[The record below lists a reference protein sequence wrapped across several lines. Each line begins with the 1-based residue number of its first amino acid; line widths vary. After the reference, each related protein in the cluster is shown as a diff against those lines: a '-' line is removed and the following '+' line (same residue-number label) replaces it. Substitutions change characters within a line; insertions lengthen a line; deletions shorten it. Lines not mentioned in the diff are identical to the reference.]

1 MRIVRPPPRI
11 RYEPRLKRTL
21 CSCRC
26 DSYSVQL
33 SSGMVGKKLHRSNSS
48 IPSDSWVISISPTR
62 ITLLAMLAS
71 DSGMCCRSAAV
82 CRDSTTPGSIAL
94 RDRPPAPGSSAGD
107 RREVTSVWVEL
118 AGLYANVSARH
129 VTPEWC
135 ALQAVAG
142 LGPRRPRRAY
152 ELRSGAMLSREDN
165 ELLCRVGPGT
175 PMGDLMRQY
184 WVPAAL
190 SGALPARDLEPTML
204 ADSSVQI
211 YQRECNWVQALEGD
225 IDTCHTV
232 FLHLGSVGVNEVASG
247 TWAHHALSDRAP
259 RYAVADMDFGVMY
272 GAYRPAEADTEYW
285 RIANFLF
292 PFYAMVPTGVMG
304 LEVRVRAWVPM
315 DDEHTLA
322 ISIARS
328 AQGTRTAGRQVVRPP
343 ETRPNTTDWYGRF
356 RCVANQ
362 GNDYLIDRAAQK
374 TTSYTGIDSI
384 FLQDQ
389 AATQRIGPIYDR
401 TNEDLGTSD
410 QMIIRTRKRLIDAAR
425 ALRDTGKVPPGVDDP
440 GVYGVRARGAV
451 LPRGADWIEATRA
464 LRKAGVE
471 HPGLT
476 RAVLGGLPAV

>member
-1 MRIVRPPPRI
+1 
-11 RYEPRLKRTL
+11 
-21 CSCRC
+21 
-26 DSYSVQL
+26 
-33 SSGMVGKKLHRSNSS
+33 
-48 IPSDSWVISISPTR
+48 
-62 ITLLAMLAS
+62 
-71 DSGMCCRSAAV
+71 
-82 CRDSTTPGSIAL
+82 
-94 RDRPPAPGSSAGD
+94 
-107 RREVTSVWVEL
+107 
-118 AGLYANVSARH
+118 
-129 VTPEWC
+129 
-135 ALQAVAG
+135 
-142 LGPRRPRRAY
+142 
-152 ELRSGAMLSREDN
+152 MLSREDN

-190 SGALPARDLEPTML
+190 SSELPARDGAPLRVRLLGESLIAFRATSGAVGLVRDSCPHRGASLFYGRNEHEGLRCVYHGWKFDVTGRCVDMPSEPAESNFRGKVRAVAYPCVERAGLVWAYLGPRETPPPLPDLEPATL

-232 FLHLGSVGVNEVASG
+232 FLHLGSVGADEAKPG
-247 TWAHHALSDRAP
+247 TWAHYALSDRAP

-292 PFYAMVPTGVMG
+292 PFYAMVPTGVLG

-322 ISIARS
+322 ISIART

-362 GNDYLIDRAAQK
+362 GNDYLIDRTSQK

-389 AATQRIGPIYDR
+389 AVTESMGPIYDR
-401 TNEDLGTSD
+401 TNERLGTSD

-440 GVYGVRARGAV
+440 AVYAVRSGGAV
-451 LPRGADWIEATRA
+451 LPRGADWIEATRE

-471 HPGLT
+471 HPELT

>member
-1 MRIVRPPPRI
+1 
-11 RYEPRLKRTL
+11 
-21 CSCRC
+21 
-26 DSYSVQL
+26 
-33 SSGMVGKKLHRSNSS
+33 
-48 IPSDSWVISISPTR
+48 
-62 ITLLAMLAS
+62 
-71 DSGMCCRSAAV
+71 
-82 CRDSTTPGSIAL
+82 
-94 RDRPPAPGSSAGD
+94 
-107 RREVTSVWVEL
+107 
-118 AGLYANVSARH
+118 
-129 VTPEWC
+129 
-135 ALQAVAG
+135 
-142 LGPRRPRRAY
+142 
-152 ELRSGAMLSREDN
+152 MLSREDN

-190 SGALPARDLEPTML
+190 SSELPARDGAPLRVRLLGENLIAFRATSGAVGLISDSCPHRGASLFYGRNEQQGLRCVYHGWKFDVTGRCVDMPNESAEGNFRGKVRAVAYPCIERAGLVWAYLGPRETPPPLPDLEPTLL
-204 ADSSVQI
+204 ADSGVQI
-211 YQRECNWVQALEGD
+211 YQRECNWMQALEGD

-232 FLHLGSVGVNEVASG
+232 FLHLGSVGADEAKPG
-247 TWAHHALSDRAP
+247 TWAHYALSDRAP

-272 GAYRPAEADTEYW
+272 GAYRPAQADTEYW

-292 PFYAMVPTGVMG
+292 PFYAMVPTGVLG

-322 ISIARS
+322 ISVARS
-328 AQGTRTAGRQVVRPP
+328 PQSTRTAGRQVVRPP
-343 ETRPNTTDWYGRF
+343 ETLPNTTDWYGRF

-362 GNDYLIDRAAQK
+362 GNDYLIDRASQK

-389 AATQRIGPIYDR
+389 AVTESMGPIYDR
-401 TNEDLGTSD
+401 TNERLGTSD

-440 GVYGVRARGAV
+440 GVYAVRSGGVL
-451 LPRGADWIEATRA
+451 LPRGADWIEATRE

>member
-1 MRIVRPPPRI
+1 
-11 RYEPRLKRTL
+11 
-21 CSCRC
+21 
-26 DSYSVQL
+26 
-33 SSGMVGKKLHRSNSS
+33 
-48 IPSDSWVISISPTR
+48 
-62 ITLLAMLAS
+62 
-71 DSGMCCRSAAV
+71 
-82 CRDSTTPGSIAL
+82 
-94 RDRPPAPGSSAGD
+94 
-107 RREVTSVWVEL
+107 
-118 AGLYANVSARH
+118 
-129 VTPEWC
+129 
-135 ALQAVAG
+135 
-142 LGPRRPRRAY
+142 
-152 ELRSGAMLSREDN
+152 MLSREDN

-184 WVPAAL
+184 WVPTAL
-190 SGALPARDLEPTML
+190 SNELPARDGAPLRVRLLGENLIAFRATSGAVGLVRDSCPHRGASLFYGRNEQEGLRCVYHGWKFDVTGRCVDMPNEPAESNFRGKVRAVAYPCIERAGLVWAYLGPRETPPPLPDLEPTVL
-204 ADSSVQI
+204 ADSSVQV

-232 FLHLGSVGVNEVASG
+232 FLHFGSVGADEVKAG
-247 TWAHHALSDRAP
+247 TWAHYSLSDRAP

-292 PFYAMVPTGVMG
+292 PFYAMVPTGVLG

-322 ISIARS
+322 ISIARNP
-328 AQGTRTAGRQVVRPP
+328 QGTRTAGRQVVRPP
-343 ETRPNTTDWYGRF
+343 ETLPNTTDWYGRF

-362 GNDYLIDRAAQK
+362 RNDYLIDRASQK
-374 TTSYTGIDSI
+374 TASYTGIDSI

-389 AATQRIGPIYDR
+389 AVTESMGPIYDR
-401 TNEDLGTSD
+401 TNERLGTSD

-440 GVYGVRARGAV
+440 GVYAVRSGGAL
-451 LPRGADWIEATRA
+451 LPGGADWIEATRE

>member
-1 MRIVRPPPRI
+1 
-11 RYEPRLKRTL
+11 
-21 CSCRC
+21 
-26 DSYSVQL
+26 
-33 SSGMVGKKLHRSNSS
+33 
-48 IPSDSWVISISPTR
+48 
-62 ITLLAMLAS
+62 
-71 DSGMCCRSAAV
+71 
-82 CRDSTTPGSIAL
+82 
-94 RDRPPAPGSSAGD
+94 
-107 RREVTSVWVEL
+107 
-118 AGLYANVSARH
+118 
-129 VTPEWC
+129 
-135 ALQAVAG
+135 
-142 LGPRRPRRAY
+142 
-152 ELRSGAMLSREDN
+152 MLSREDN

-190 SGALPARDLEPTML
+190 SNELPARDGAPLRVRLLGENLIAFRATSGAVGLVRASCPHRGASLFYGRNEQEGLRCVYHGWKFDVTGRCVDMPNEPAESNFRGKVSAVAYSCVERAGLVWAYLGPRETPPPLPDLEPTLL

-232 FLHLGSVGVNEVASG
+232 FLHLGSVGADEAKPG
-247 TWAHHALSDRAP
+247 TWAHYSLSDRAP

-292 PFYAMVPTGVMG
+292 PFYAMVPTGVLG

-328 AQGTRTAGRQVVRPP
+328 PQGTRTAGRQVVRPP
-343 ETRPNTTDWYGRF
+343 ETLPNTTDWYGRF

-362 GNDYLIDRAAQK
+362 GNDYLMDRASQK

-389 AATQRIGPIYDR
+389 AVTESMGPIYDR
-401 TNEDLGTSD
+401 TNERLGTSD

-440 GVYGVRARGAV
+440 GVYGVRSGGAV
-451 LPRGADWIEATRA
+451 LARGGDWIEATRG